1 MNKFGERIYN
11 YIKKRYIIGLLLLF
25 PLAVTYFVVAFA
37 FNSLDGILQPLFRS
51 IFGRNI
57 PGASFI
63 TLFILVFLVGA
74 LSSNSIVKKVIQI
87 FESVVQKLPLVNG
100 IYSTSKQVSTAF
112 TGGDKDQGGFN
123 MVCAIEYPKEKVWT
137 IGFLTNTI
145 NFDGEDHGFVYM
157 PSTPV
162 PNTGWLV
169 AVPKEKIKILD
180 LSADEAMKIIVAGGL
195 GASNKLNS
203 KKIID
208 DKE

>member
-1 MNKFGERIYN
+1 MNRISEKLYT
-11 YIKKRYIIGLLLLF
+11 YIRKRYILGLLLLF
-25 PLAVTYFVVAFA
+25 PLAVTYFVAAFA
-37 FNSLDGILQPLFRS
+37 FNSLDGILQPLFRY
-51 IFGRNI
+51 IFGKNI

-74 LSSNSIVKKVIQI
+74 LSSNGIVKKAIQV
-87 FESVVQKLPLVNG
+87 FELIIQRLPLVNG
-100 IYSTSKQVSTAF
+100 IYSTSKQVSSAF
-112 TGGDKDQGGFN
+112 TGGKGKGGFN
-123 MVCAIEYPKEKVWT
+123 MVCAIEYPKEEVWT

-145 NFDGEDHGFVYM
+145 NFDGKDHGFVYM

-169 AVPKEKIKILD
+169 AVPREKIKILD
-180 LSADEAMKIIVAGGL
+180 LTADEAMKIIVAGGL
-195 GASNKLNS
+195 GASDSLNS

>member
-1 MNKFGERIYN
+1 MNRISEKLYT
-11 YIKKRYIIGLLLLF
+11 YIRKRYILGLLLLF
-25 PLAVTYFVVAFA
+25 PLAVTYFVAAFA
-37 FNSLDGILQPLFRS
+37 FNSLDGILQPLFRY
-51 IFGRNI
+51 IFGKNI

-74 LSSNSIVKKVIQI
+74 LSSNSIVKKAI
-87 FESVVQKLPLVNG
+87 
-100 IYSTSKQVSTAF
+100 QVSSAF
-112 TGGDKDQGGFN
+112 TGGKGKGGFN
-123 MVCAIEYPKEKVWT
+123 MVCAIEYPKEEVWT

-145 NFDGEDHGFVYM
+145 NFDGKDHGFVYM

-169 AVPKEKIKILD
+169 AVPREKIKILD
-180 LSADEAMKIIVAGGL
+180 LTADEAMKIIVAGGL
-195 GASNKLNS
+195 GASETLNS